1 MTPFR
6 KPAQL
11 ILATAL
17 LAALA
22 LPSPAAAGKVYVS
35 VSLAGAVGGLAWYV
49 SYSTEVSRKTE
60 EIKHALLETYNL
72 YENGQIASAA
82 RDDRASSVMIYLPLY
97 HKRF

>member
-60 EIKHALLETYNL
+60 NIKHALLGTDRL
-72 YENGQIASAA
+72 YSSGQIMPDA
-82 RDDRASSVMIYLPLY
+82 RDDRVSSVMIYLPIY
-97 HKRF
+97 YKRF

>member
-1 MTPFR
+1 MIPFP

-22 LPSPAAAGKVYVS
+22 LPSLAAAGKVYVS

-49 SYSTEVSRKTE
+49 SYSTEASRKTE
-60 EIKHALLETYNL
+60 EVKHALLGTYNL
-72 YENGQIASAA
+72 YENGQVASAP